1 MKIIEMGVLAPKGY
15 KSGSVASGIK
25 KRKLDMTLIT
35 SDTKAVVAGAFTS
48 NIVKAA
54 PVVYDEII
62 VNKNHPIQAILIN
75 SGNANACTGAQGDSD
90 VQMSASLV
98 AKELG
103 CKCEEVLMCSTGV
116 IGVPLPMEKITKGI
130 HLCAQHL
137 GNSLHHSN
145 ECAKAILTT
154 DTFVKEIAVEIN
166 IGSTIVRIGGIAK
179 GSGMIHP
186 NMATM
191 LSFITTDAN
200 VEKEYLQNLLGKSIS
215 TSYNMISVDGDTSTN
230 DTVLV
235 LANGAS
241 GAPFINEESEY
252 REVFESAFTYV
263 HTELAKLIVKD
274 GEGASKF
281 IEVKVHGASSH
292 KDASLLA
299 KSIISSSLV
308 KTAFFGSDANWGRIL
323 CAMGYSGAHFD
334 QKSVTMRYKSDGG
347 EITVMDKGEP
357 IAFDEVLAK
366 KILTHN
372 VIYLT
377 IELVDSNGEATAWGC
392 DLSYDYVKINGD
404 YRS

>member
-1 MKIIEMGVLAPKGY
+1 MKNIEMGILAPKGY
-15 KSGSVASGIK
+15 KSGSVAAGIK
-25 KRKLDMTLIT
+25 KRKLDMTIIMSET
-35 SDTKAVVAGAFTS
+35 QATVAGAFTS

-54 PVVYDEII
+54 PVVYDERI
-62 VNKNHPIQAILIN
+62 VKGGESVRAILIN
-75 SGNANACTGAQGDSD
+75 SGNANACTGAQGDKD
-90 VQMSASLV
+90 VLVSASLV
-98 AKELG
+98 ARELNI
-103 CKCEEVLMCSTGV
+103 EPTEVLMCSTGV
-116 IGVPLPMEKITKGI
+116 IGVPLPMEKVKKGI
-130 HLCAQHL
+130 SLCAQSV
-137 GNSLHHSN
+137 GNTLHHSK

-154 DTFVKEIAVEIN
+154 DTFVKEIAVEIILN
-166 IGSTIVRIGGIAK
+166 DKVVRIGGIAK

-235 LANGAS
+235 LANGQS
-241 GAPFINEESEY
+241 GAPIIDANSPYKEE
-252 REVFESAFTYV
+252 FEKAFTYI
-263 HTELAKLIVKD
+263 HTELAKMIVKD

-281 IEVKVHGASSH
+281 IEVLVKGSQSK

-299 KSIISSSLV
+299 RSIISSSLV

-323 CAMGYSGAHFD
+323 CAMGYSTAHFD
-334 QKSVTMRYKSDGG
+334 PLTVTMKYASDGG
-347 EITVMDKGEP
+347 EIVVMESGEP
-357 IAFDEVLAK
+357 VKFDELLAK
-366 KILTHN
+366 KILTFN

-377 IELVDSNGEATAWGC
+377 IDLKGGQESATAWGC

>member
-1 MKIIEMGVLAPKGY
+1 MELIEMGVLAPKGY

-25 KRKLDMTLIT
+25 KRKLDMTLLV
-35 SDTKAVVAGAFTS
+35 SDSYATVAGAFTT

-54 PVVYDEII
+54 PVVYDEAI
-62 VNKNHPIQAILIN
+62 VKQKGKVKAILIN
-75 SGNANACTGAQGDSD
+75 SGNANACTAIQGEKD
-90 VQMSASLV
+90 VLTSTNIVASN
-98 AKELG
+98 LG
-103 CKCEEVLMCSTGV
+103 CKSEEVLMCSTGV
-116 IGVPLPMEKITKGI
+116 IGVPLPMDKIEKGI
-130 HLCAQHL
+130 ELCVSHL
-137 GNSLHHSN
+137 GDSLHHSN

-154 DTFVKEIAVEIN
+154 DTFVKEVAVELLIE
-166 IGSTIVRIGGIAK
+166 GKPVRIGGIAK

-200 VEKEYLQNLLGKSIS
+200 VDPTYLQNLLGESIS

-235 LANGAS
+235 LSNGAS
-241 GAPFINEESEY
+241 ETSEINEKSPYKEE
-252 REVFESAFTYV
+252 FEKAFTFV

-281 IEVKVHGASSH
+281 IEVNVLGASTQ
-292 KDASLLA
+292 KDATIIA
-299 KSIISSSLV
+299 RSIISSSLV

-323 CAMGYSGAHFD
+323 CAMGYSGGTFD
-334 QKSVTMRYKSDGG
+334 PKNVTMSYKSDGG
-347 EITVMDKGEP
+347 EIIVMDKGEP
-357 IAFDEVLAK
+357 IAFNEHLAK

-377 IELVDSNGEATAWGC
+377 VTLADGTSQATAWGC

>member
-1 MKIIEMGVLAPKGY
+1 MKLIEMGVLAPKGY

-25 KRKLDMTLIT
+25 KRKLDMTIIM
-35 SDTKAVVAGAFTS
+35 SEEKATVAGAFTS

-62 VNKNHPIQAILIN
+62 VNKNNTVQAILIN
-75 SGNANACTGAQGDSD
+75 SGNANACTGVQGDKD
-90 VQMSASLV
+90 VKESAALV
-98 AKELG
+98 AKEFNI
-103 CKCEEVLMCSTGV
+103 ESESVLMCSTGV

-130 HLCAQHL
+130 HLCAKKL
-137 GNSLHHSN
+137 GNTLHHSS

-154 DTFVKEIAVEIN
+154 DTFVKEVAVEIMV
-166 IGSTIVRIGGIAK
+166 GEEIVRIGGIAK

-191 LSFITTDAN
+191 LSFITTDAD

-235 LANGAS
+235 LANGQS
-241 GAPFINEESEY
+241 GAPLIDANSPYKEAFEE
-252 REVFESAFTYV
+252 AFTYV

-281 IEVKVHGASSH
+281 IEVNVKGAASK

-299 KSIISSSLV
+299 RSIISSSLV

-323 CAMGYSGAHFD
+323 CAMGYSGAQFD
-334 QKSVTMRYKSDGG
+334 PLSVTMSYTSDGG
-347 EITVMDKGEP
+347 EIVVMEKGEP
-357 IAFDEVLAK
+357 VTFDEVLAK
-366 KILTHN
+366 KILKHN

-377 IELVDSNGEATAWGC
+377 IELTGGEGCATAWGC